1 MLALCL
7 SVVAIAFVVGATATY
22 FARMVGRRLNAMD
35 SAGVPGQ
42 VKLPP
47 RKVPNTG
54 GVGVFLGITLP
65 MVAGL
70 VIADAGWA
78 APLADV
84 FPGLADNL
92 PSVPV
97 RTPDA
102 LVLLAGLLVLHI
114 VGLIDD
120 RRALGPGIKMAFMVG
135 VALAVVLLTN
145 SRLLSVLDAYVGG
158 RWLSVGLTVLWIVVV
173 TNALNFLDNMDGLSA
188 GVAAI
193 AGVFFMIAASVGEQP
208 QWFIAATIATLV
220 GSLLGFLVFN
230 FPFTK
235 RGASVFMG
243 DSGSLVVG
251 FLLGVLTVRIT
262 YFGEDPITG
271 ETAAGT
277 AWYGVFMP
285 LIVLAVPLY
294 DFASV
299 VVIRLRQGKSPFV
312 GDLQHFSHRLTRH
325 GLSRRG
331 AVLVIYGCTAA
342 TSIAGVSLATLRP
355 WQAAL
360 VGVQTL
366 LILGVLALY
375 EWRRDSALGGGA

>member
-1 MLALCL
+1 VLALCL

-65 MVAGL
+65 MTAGL
-70 VIADAGWA
+70 VIAGAGWA
-78 APLADV
+78 APLADF

-92 PSVPV
+92 PGLPV

-102 LVLLAGLLVLHI
+102 LVLLAGLLVLHV

-120 RRALGPGIKMAFMVG
+120 RRALGPGVKMAFMVG
-135 VALAVVLLTN
+135 VALAVVLLTD

-230 FPFTK
+230 FPFTR